1 MWLWILRCDS
11 FKDWENFVQG
21 MCLRKEEKKE
31 NFTSLQRL
39 GVLKKKKLITAQRK
53 YFINKVSHFEALE
66 EWGDDDE

>member
-1 MWLWILRCDS
+1 M
-11 FKDWENFVQG
+11 QG
-21 MCLRKEEKKE
+21 MCLRNEEKKE

-66 EWGDDDE
+66 E